1 MSKSLLNRQPNVSL
15 NVLRL
20 FAASLVVIGHLRALM
35 FVDFVQSDSRGFLV
49 QAFYLFTSLGHP
61 AVMVFFA
68 LSGYW
73 VGGGAIRAIGR
84 DSFTWREY
92 LTARLTRLWLVLI
105 PAVLLTQLLDRFGT
119 ALNATSGV
127 YSGDPAYHTVVP
139 IGGAVSF
146 LGLPETLGNIFFV
159 QSLWVSTIGTNTPLW
174 SLAYELWFYVMFPAV
189 LLVCSKKQSGRRR
202 VIAGILLICAAAVA
216 GPKVLLLFPIWI
228 AGAAIAWQ
236 KSRICHILAS
246 LRPATVRLAQLI
258 AVSITCSSAAASSY
272 LDDRLPGSDYIVG
285 AAALLMIAAYVGD
298 DRGMKAPLYR
308 VSQAANW
315 SYSLYAYHLPILAL
329 IVSFVLPKSAGR
341 WQVSPANLGMGMLVL
356 AVVFLCAYSFSR
368 ITENQKNGALRILAR
383 IHKRALA
390 LNR

>member
-1 MSKSLLNRQPNVSL
+1 MSESLLHRQPNVSL
-15 NVLRL
+15 NLIRL
-20 FAASLVVIGHLRALM
+20 IAASLVVIGHLRALM
-35 FVDFVQSDSRGFLV
+35 FVDFGESDSREVLV
-49 QAFYLFTSLGHP
+49 QAFYLLTSLGHP

-73 VGGGAIRAIGR
+73 VGGGAMRAIGR
-84 DSFTWREY
+84 DAFTWRGY

-105 PAVLLTQLLDRFGT
+105 PAVLLTQLLDRSGT
-119 ALNATSGV
+119 ALNASSGV
-127 YSGDPAYHTVVP
+127 YYGDPAYHTVVP

-174 SLAYELWFYVMFPAV
+174 SLAYELWFYVMFPAM
-189 LLVCSKKQSGRRR
+189 LLVCSKEQPGRRR
-202 VIAGILLICAAAVA
+202 VIAGIVLICAAAIA

-236 KSRICHILAS
+236 KTRICHALAS
-246 LRPATVRLAQLI
+246 LRPGTVCLAQLL
-258 AVSITCSSAAASSY
+258 AVAMTCTSAAASSY
-272 LDDRLPGSDYIVG
+272 LDGRLPGADYIVG
-285 AAALLMIAAYVGD
+285 AAALLMIAAYTGD

-329 IVSFVLPKSAGR
+329 IVSFVLPEAAGR
-341 WQVSPANLGMGMLVL
+341 WQVSLANLGMGMLVL
-356 AVVFLCAYSFSR
+356 AGVFLGAYSLSR
-368 ITENQKNGALRILAR
+368 ITENQKDGALRILAR
-383 IHKRALA
+383 IRLPAPAFNK
-390 LNR
+390 